1 MCQFFLGASRGN
13 FDLKR
18 MKAARLSSLSERLF
32 AVTARQ
38 SNCWRGGGG
47 SEGGRWKFRSD
58 APTSASSHL
67 GGRMRGGERIGNCR
81 RGRNFFFAVAGWD
94 DAASGSPSP
103 RQVDLS
109 GYFRTSKTYLFAIYL
124 RKHKLVFKRLV
135 TRRTSK

>member
-1 MCQFFLGASRGN
+1 MSIFPRGN
-13 FDLKR
+13 FDSKR
-18 MKAARLSSLSERLF
+18 MKARLPSLSERLF

-38 SNCWRGGGG
+38 SNCWRGGG

-58 APTSASSHL
+58 APTSASSSHL

-81 RGRNFFFAVAGWD
+81 RSRKKLFFAGAGWD

-109 GYFRTSKTYLFAIYL
+109 GYFRTSKTYLIAIYL
-124 RKHKLVFKRLV
+124 RKRKLVSKRLV
-135 TRRTSK
+135 KRRTSK